1 VFERVSRD
9 QETRA
14 GAEKGAG
21 AVFGRATRTEMGEE
35 AGMNVAPAVFERVS
49 REDVARAEA
58 ARNAAARAAMAA
70 GAEPEAM
77 ERRPPAE
84 TPEAASLFV
93 SVEEAQEAAEA
104 AAIAHARE
112 AAERA
117 RETEQA
123 REAGLA
129 RRASLA
135 EEMVRARQAAQVR
148 SAEAKKS
155 TKARAA
161 KTAEPAGQRKAT
173 RPVKMM
179 PGKGTPA
186 EEKPVK
192 VAARRGT
199 GGAAA
204 KGGHGLEE
212 WAQPYRK
219 AELAP
224 LPAGAG
230 IADPGTHERIVEAI
244 RRIAEVEGPVH
255 ITIAL
260 QRLRDEWALTRIT
273 KQARAAV
280 DAAIAESGVVWDGE
294 FLSDPGQL
302 APVVRL
308 RAEGVARKADQIAD
322 SELRIALEQL
332 AVDAGAIDV
341 DGLLAATGRLYG
353 WASRRSTEVDA
364 RLTTIIADLVADGR
378 LLRRADGLSAAH
390 DLPDPLSLPRHDA
403 APARSSR
410 RRSRT

>member
-1 VFERVSRD
+1 
-9 QETRA
+9 
-14 GAEKGAG
+14 
-21 AVFGRATRTEMGEE
+21 M
-35 AGMNVAPAVFERVS
+35 
-49 REDVARAEA
+49 
-58 ARNAAARAAMAA
+58 
-70 GAEPEAM
+70 
-77 ERRPPAE
+77 
-84 TPEAASLFV
+84 
-93 SVEEAQEAAEA
+93 
-104 AAIAHARE
+104 
-112 AAERA
+112 
-117 RETEQA
+117 
-123 REAGLA
+123 
-129 RRASLA
+129 
-135 EEMVRARQAAQVR
+135 RARQAAQVR